1 MLTCPKDICVDNGA
15 MIAWTGWEIKNAEQD
30 VDIRNITV
38 NGHRKIPLGNFRTD
52 DSYIRLAKISKKQ
65 SMWKKGIS
73 KDTTT

>member
-30 VDIRNITV
+30 VDIRNIMV

-52 DSYIRLAKISKKQ
+52 DSYIRLRKIKKQ
-65 SMWKKGIS
+65 SYR
-73 KDTTT
+73 